1 MGTIHKITMQKKRSF
16 FIMHYHQYYNSYP
29 PFQINRQQPQYPSV
43 DISIFE
49 HSVTAFQK
57 IANEAII
64 ILKMFANPQFAF
76 RLMTLA
82 QAGKQMEVDR
92 LIKSIGTS
100 TPVTTQYTPTGILL
114 TIHAQAQDS

>member
-1 MGTIHKITMQKKRSF
+1 
-16 FIMHYHQYYNSYP
+16 MHYHQYYYP
-29 PFQINRQQPQYPSV
+29 YSQIRINRQQPLYPPV

-49 HSVTAFQK
+49 HSVTSFQK
-57 IANEAII
+57 IINEASI
-64 ILKMFANPQFAF
+64 ILKKFADPQFAF

-82 QAGKQMEVDR
+82 QAGKQLEVDR

-114 TIHAQAQDS
+114 TIHAQAQGSQCCTLTMYLRWGN